1 MKPTSALAAM
11 YLAMFSLMA
20 MVGCQLASGEQR
32 LTEPSENALRID
44 RSLTL
49 ADITVTLSELVITEE
64 GVELH
69 HSHGASDPDL
79 ALRPVGQP
87 EMVKGDDPIARISE
101 MVAKG
106 DNGFV
111 TSSTWRRR
119 DDGLPNAVDLH
130 MDSFVVIRR
139 DVSGGGQ
146 ISLGEEYRS
155 RIAADKRNV
164 KVPLTAE
171 ITLHGRL
178 FIATEMRLTRDRAS
192 TEFTRFV
199 LTITPADGLA
209 SITELASVGDA
220 NITLTDDAGS
230 SYRWLG
236 TRTLWQRSSESRT
249 IARQELMFAGVP
261 PASVSTLNLNI
272 KGAGE
277 IVGPFVFRDVPLP
290 ADGER

>member
-1 MKPTSALAAM
+1 MVPTREMAM
-11 YLAMFSLMA
+11 MSIILLMPLA
-20 MVGCQLASGEQR
+20 MVGCHLGLGVQRSEEPIGSMLA
-32 LTEPSENALRID
+32 ID
-44 RSLTL
+44 RSLTM
-49 ADITVTLSELVITEE
+49 AEVTVELSELASTKN
-64 GVELH
+64 GVDIR
-69 HSHGASDPDL
+69 HSYSTSDPDS
-79 ALRPVGQP
+79 ALYPVGQP
-87 EMVKGDDPIARISE
+87 AIMTGDQPVARISKTIAE
-101 MVAKG
+101 G
-106 DNGFV
+106 DNTFV
-111 TSSTWRRR
+111 TSFTWRKR
-119 DDGLPNAVDLH
+119 DDGLPNTVDLH

-139 DVSGGGQ
+139 DLSGGGQ

-155 RIAADKRNV
+155 HIAADKRNV
-164 KVPLTAE
+164 EVPVTAE

-178 FIATEMRLTRDRAS
+178 FMATEMRLTREPAS

-199 LTITPADGLA
+199 LTVTPVDGLA

-220 NITLTDDAGS
+220 NITLTDDTGS

-277 IVGPFVFRDVPLP
+277 VGPFVFRDVPLP
-290 ADGER
+290 ADGEQ